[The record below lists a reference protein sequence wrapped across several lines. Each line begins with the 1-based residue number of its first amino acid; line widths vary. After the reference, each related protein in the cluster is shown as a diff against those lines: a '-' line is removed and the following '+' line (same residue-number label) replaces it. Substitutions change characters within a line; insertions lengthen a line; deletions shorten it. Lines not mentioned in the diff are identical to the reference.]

1 MANWY
6 RKMFSASLI
15 IKEMQIKPPDTT
27 LHLLAWLLSK
37 RQEITS
43 IGKDEEKRQH
53 LCTVGGD
60 IN

>member
-1 MANWY
+1 
-6 RKMFSASLI
+6 
-15 IKEMQIKPPDTT
+15 MQIKPPDTT

-60 IN
+60 INQYGHSRKQYEGFSKN